1 VDPDAVCHI
10 HRMSRDMAPEWV
22 TLHEELLIEA
32 LKADEAALV
41 TGLDEIPAVHI
52 STPKKTILSRFI
64 TGSGERTQVLDDL
77 ITLCVK
83 TISHKESIEIAGDQL
98 SIYKSRFD
106 PIIARELGVTEG
118 PLCGKLMHGHE
129 IRIGDRVITPAMV
142 RKTMVKKIRIP
153 GLENVT
159 YEVNR

>member
-1 VDPDAVCHI
+1 VCHI
-10 HRMSRDMAPEWV
+10 HRIKSDMAPEWLE
-22 TLHEELLIEA
+22 LHEELLTEA
-32 LKADEAALV
+32 LKADEAAFV
-41 TGLDEIPAVHI
+41 AGLDEIPVVHI
-52 STPKKTILSRFI
+52 STPKKVILPRFI
-64 TGSGERTQVLDDL
+64 TGSAERAQVLDDL

-106 PIIARELGVTEG
+106 PVIARELGVMEG
-118 PLCGKLMHGHE
+118 PLRGKLMHGHE
-129 IRIGDRVITPAMV
+129 IRIGDQVITPAMV

-153 GLENVT
+153 GLEKVT